1 MRYVPHAYQEEA
13 TRFIISHPACALFI
27 QMGLGKTVVTL
38 TAIRELM
45 HARGEVHR
53 VLVVAPLRVAR
64 DTWPE
69 ELAKW
74 DHLAG
79 LSMAVAVGSAKERLR
94 AIGEDAEVTV
104 INRENLA
111 WLVEESRIPWHWDM
125 VVLDEL
131 SGFKSHQS
139 RRFRAMRMVR
149 GEVTRIVGLTGTPA
163 PNGLMDLWAEFRL
176 IDGGERFGRFLT
188 PFRERWFTPD
198 RRNGAVV
205 WSWKPREGAE
215 AEITGRISD
224 ITLGMRALDHIAMPS
239 LVTVDRKVA
248 LPPQARKAY
257 RDLKR
262 ELAAELEGGTVT
274 ALSAGALS
282 NKLQQAASG
291 FLYTDDGGVAD
302 VHDAKTDALA
312 DIIEEA
318 VGQGV
323 LVAYWFREERRRL
336 EEMCI
341 TRGLS
346 WTHLDSTEGIR
357 MWKAGEAQVGLI
369 HPASCGHGLNIQSG
383 GHILV
388 WTSLPWSLELY
399 GQTVARLWRQGQEAG
414 TVTVVR
420 LLAEGTID
428 GRIAAALE
436 AKEAGEDAVFEAVK
450 AELEVKT

>member
-1 MRYVPHAYQEEA
+1 MRYVPHAYQDEA
-13 TRFIISHPACALFI
+13 TRFIVDHPACALFI
-27 QMGLGKTVVTL
+27 QMGLGKTVITL
-38 TAIRELM
+38 SAIRELIRDK
-45 HARGEVHR
+45 AEVRR

-79 LSMAVAVGSAKERLR
+79 ITMAVAVGSAKARLG
-94 AIGEDAEVTV
+94 AIAEDAEVTV

-111 WLVEESRIPWHWDM
+111 WLVEQSGVAWRWDM

-131 SGFKSHQS
+131 SGFKSNSS
-139 RRFRAMRMVR
+139 RRFHAMRMERGKVR
-149 GEVTRIVGLTGTPA
+149 RIVGLTGTPA

-176 IDGGERFGRFLT
+176 IDGGERLGRFLT

-205 WSWKPREGAE
+205 WSWKPRPGAE
-215 AEITGRISD
+215 AEIMGRIAD
-224 ITLGMRALDHIAMPS
+224 ITLGMKALDHLAMPS
-239 LVTVDRKVA
+239 LVTVDRKVE
-248 LPPQARKAY
+248 LPPAAAKAY
-257 RDLKR
+257 HELKR
-262 ELAAELEGGTVT
+262 ELAMELESGTVM
-274 ALSAGALS
+274 ALSAASLS

-291 FLYTDDGGVAD
+291 FLYTDDGEAAWL
-302 VHDAKTDALA
+302 HDAKTDALA

-346 WTHLDSTEGIR
+346 WTNLDSSDGIR
-357 MWKAGEAQVGLI
+357 RWKTGEVQVGLI

-383 GHILV
+383 GHIIV

-420 LLAEGTID
+420 IVAEGTID
-428 GRIAAALE
+428 GRIARALE
-436 AKEAGEDAVFEAVK
+436 MVRME
-450 AELEVKT
+450 

>member
-13 TRFIISHPACALFI
+13 VRFILTHPACALFI

-45 HARGEVHR
+45 HRRAEVDR

-74 DHLAG
+74 DHLAD
-79 LSMAVAVGSAKERLR
+79 LSMAVAVGSAKARLK
-94 AIGEDAEVTV
+94 ALGEDAEVTV

-111 WLVEESRIPWHWDM
+111 WLVEKSGVAWRWDM

-131 SGFKSHQS
+131 SGFKSRES
-139 RRFRAMRMVR
+139 ARFKAMRMVR
-149 GEVTRIVGLTGTPA
+149 GSVRRIVGLTGTPA
-163 PNGLMDLWAEFRL
+163 SNGLMDLWAEFRL
-176 IDGGERFGRFLT
+176 LDGGERLGRFLT

-205 WSWKPREGAE
+205 WSWKPRPDAE
-215 AEITGRISD
+215 AQIMERISN
-224 ITLGMRALDHIAMPS
+224 ITLGMRALDHLAMPT
-239 LVTVDRKVA
+239 LVTVDRKVEL
-248 LPPQARKAY
+248 LPSAMKAY
-257 RDLKR
+257 RELKR
-262 ELAAELEGGTVT
+262 ELAMELEGGTVT
-274 ALSAGALS
+274 ALSAAGLS

-291 FLYTDDGGVAD
+291 FLYTDGGGAVHL
-302 VHDAKTDALA
+302 HDAKTDALA

-341 TRGLS
+341 TRALS
-346 WTHLDSTEGIR
+346 WTHLDSSEGMR
-357 MWKAGEAQVGLI
+357 RWKSGEAQVGLV

-399 GQTVARLWRQGQEAG
+399 EQTVARLWRQGQEAG

-420 LLAEGTID
+420 IVAEGTID
-428 GRIAAALE
+428 GRIARALE
-436 AKEAGEDAVFEAVK
+436 AKEAGEDAVFGAVK
-450 AELEVKT
+450 AELEVKG